1 MAYGL
6 TWDFKSSVPTLC
18 PLCIKNLYKQ
28 LKKFK
33 MYLKILVI
41 ANNLHPSTFSKKKL
55 YALDRT
61 LKQQMIEGIMEQI
74 KLDGNWKEKVEP

>member
-18 PLCIKNLYKQ
+18 RLCIKNLYKQ

-41 ANNLHPSTFSKKKL
+41 ANNLH
-55 YALDRT
+55 
-61 LKQQMIEGIMEQI
+61 QI
-74 KLDGNWKEKVEP
+74 NLLKEKNYMLWIEH